1 MGLANRNRS
10 INNQLKGKTM
20 SLLKR
25 LSMTAAFATASMF
38 ASFAHAVPTVF
49 FGENLNPGGSV
60 SGNPVSARNLFLSN
74 LSGGVGNQTFETFA
88 TGTASPLA
96 LSFPGSTG
104 SITATLNGNGQVLN
118 SPGAGRFNTTAGGS
132 KFWEMSGSFSIDFS
146 DPIAAFGFYGTDIG
160 DFNGQV
166 TLELSGGGTT
176 NLTVSNT
183 VNANNG
189 SLLFFGFIDPSQTYT
204 KITFGNTASGT
215 DFFGFDDM
223 VIGDLQQVRQVP
235 IPGTVALLGL
245 GLAGLFAARRRK
257 Q

>member
-1 MGLANRNRS
+1 
-10 INNQLKGKTM
+10 M

-25 LSMTAAFATASMF
+25 LSIVAAFATASMC
-38 ASFAHAVPTVF
+38 ASLAQAAPTVF

-60 SGNPVSARNLFLSN
+60 SGNPVTARNLFLSN

-88 TGTASPLA
+88 SGTASPLA

-104 SITATLNGNGQVLN
+104 SITATLNGNGQVRN
-118 SPGAGRFNTTAGGS
+118 SPGAGRFNTTAGGRN
-132 KFWEMSGSFSIDFS
+132 FWEMSGSFSIDFS

-166 TLELSGGGTT
+166 TLQLTGGGVT
-176 NLTVSNT
+176 NLTVNNT
-183 VNANNG
+183 VNANDG
-189 SLLFFGFIDPSQTYT
+189 SLLFFGFIDPTQTYT
-204 KITFGNTASGT
+204 KITFGNTASGS